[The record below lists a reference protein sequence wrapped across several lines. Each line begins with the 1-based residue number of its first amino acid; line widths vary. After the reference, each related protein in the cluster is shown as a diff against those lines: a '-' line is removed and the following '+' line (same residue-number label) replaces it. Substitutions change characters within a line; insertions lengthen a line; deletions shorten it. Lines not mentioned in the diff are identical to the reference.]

1 MLQKETQHRARSQ
14 RRIPLAGHFYFTKL
28 LLPLLTVTA
37 KNSPQKSVRV
47 VNVSS
52 IGHYVVPP
60 DGIQW
65 STLSPGED
73 YLAMGKKIG
82 ALKLYGQS
90 KLVRKRRLFFYISRV
105 LFNIPRCRATSSS
118 RTNLLGYTAA
128 KASCPSLYIPETS
141 IQISHV
147 MRVLS

>member
-90 KLVRKRRLFFYISRV
+90 KLVRKRRLFFISAGFYLIYPVAGQHPLLERICSAIRRRRHRV
-105 LFNIPRCRATSSS
+105 HLCTSRKHQYRS
-118 RTNLLGYTAA
+118 RT
-128 KASCPSLYIPETS
+128 
-141 IQISHV
+141 
-147 MRVLS
+147 